1 MSSQGGRSA
10 ECPVAMPV
18 GRVNYVDPPAE
29 IPGLIEEQPIC
40 RVRLLNG
47 ESGWLTTNYELG
59 RAVLGDRRFSAGR
72 IWGRQPVGEL
82 ERWLAEGVA
91 EEANVPHLNEA
102 DPPFHTRRRRAIMS
116 RLSFNRVQ
124 DTRARVEATIE
135 EALDALEAA
144 GPPADFVE
152 LFAVPVPGSVLSDL
166 LGVPRDDRA
175 FFVELTD
182 RVRNK
187 DLPAADL
194 VVALR
199 EWDEYVEKLVADKAQ
214 NLGED
219 LISDMIRD
227 ESTTHQ
233 EVVKDT
239 IGILQAGHET
249 TTSQFGYGLFTLL
262 RDRTRWEAL
271 KNDPSTIDAVVEEM
285 LRYNTIIEP
294 NPTERTALEDV
305 EIGGVMIL
313 AGETVIVS
321 LLGAN
326 RDPSRF
332 DAPDEFRAD
341 RNDRG
346 HLAFGGGIHLCAGQH
361 VARLELTLG
370 FTALARRFPDL
381 RLAADLDDIRW
392 IPANSQTAGPLTLPV
407 TW

>member
-1 MSSQGGRSA
+1 MSSRGGRA
-10 ECPVAMPV
+10 GECPVAMPV

-29 IPGLIEEQPIC
+29 MPGLIEEQPIC

-47 ESGWLTTNYELG
+47 ESGWLTTSYELG
-59 RAVLGDRRFSAGR
+59 RAVLADRRFSAGR

-91 EEANVPHLNEA
+91 EEGNVPHLNEA
-102 DPPFHTRRRRAIMS
+102 DPLFHTRRRRAIMS

-124 DTRARVEATIE
+124 DTRDRVQAIVDEG
-135 EALDALEAA
+135 LDALEAA

-152 LFAVPVPGSVLSDL
+152 LFAVTVPGSVLSDL

-175 FFVELTD
+175 FFVDLTD

-187 DLPAADL
+187 DLPADDVA
-194 VVALR
+194 VALR
-199 EWDEYVEKLVADKAQ
+199 EWDDYVERLVADKAQ

-233 EVVKDT
+233 EVIKDVV
-239 IGILQAGHET
+239 GILQAGHET

-262 RDRTRWEAL
+262 RDRRRWESL
-271 KNDPSTIDAVVEEM
+271 KADPSTIDAVVEEL

-305 EIGGVMIL
+305 EIGGVMIF

-332 DAPDEFRAD
+332 DAPEEFRAD

-370 FTALARRFPDL
+370 FTALVRRFPNL
-381 RLAADLDDIRW
+381 RLAGDIDQISW
-392 IPANSQTAGPLTLPV
+392 TPANSQTAGPLTLPV

>member
-1 MSSQGGRSA
+1 MSSQGGRSG
-10 ECPVAMPV
+10 ECPVSMPV
-18 GRVNYVDPPAE
+18 GRTRAVDPPPE
-29 IPGLIEEQPIC
+29 MVLLREEQPIC

-47 ESGWLTTNYELG
+47 EGGWLTTNFELG
-59 RAVLGDRRFSAGR
+59 RSVLTDPRFSAAR

-91 EEANVPHLNEA
+91 EEGKPPHLNEA

-116 RLSFNRVQ
+116 RLSFRRVQ
-124 DTRARVEATIE
+124 ETRDRVQAIIDES
-135 EALDALEAA
+135 LDALEQA
-144 GPPADFVE
+144 GSPADFME
-152 LFAVPVPGSVLSDL
+152 LFAVPVPGLVLSDL

-175 FFVELTD
+175 HFVDLTD
-182 RVRNK
+182 RIRNP
-187 DLPAADL
+187 DLPAEDL
-194 VVALR
+194 ATDLKA
-199 EWDEYVEKLVADKAQ
+199 WDDYVERLVAEKSQ
-214 NLGED
+214 NLGDD
-219 LISDMIRD
+219 LLSDMIRD
-227 ESTTHQ
+227 ESTTHA
-233 EVVKDT
+233 EVMKDAV
-239 IGILQAGHET
+239 GILQAGHET

-262 RDRTRWEAL
+262 HDRTRWEAL
-271 KNDPSTIDAVVEEM
+271 KADPSSIDGVVEEM

-332 DAPDEFRAD
+332 EAPDEFRAD

-346 HLAFGGGIHLCAGQH
+346 HMAFGGGIHLCAGQH

-370 FTALARRFPDL
+370 FTSLTRRFPDL
-381 RLAADLDDIRW
+381 RLAADIDRIRW
-392 IPANSQTAGPLTLPV
+392 IRANAQTAGPLTLPV

>member
-1 MSSQGGRSA
+1 MPIGRT
-10 ECPVAMPV
+10 EFVH
-18 GRVNYVDPPAE
+18 PPPE
-29 IPGLIEEQPIC
+29 MLRLLEEQPIC

-47 ESGWLTTNYELG
+47 DSGWLTTNFELG
-59 RAVLGDRRFSAGR
+59 RAVLSDRRFSAGR

-82 ERWLAEGVA
+82 ERWLTEGVA
-91 EEANVPHLNEA
+91 EEGKPPHLNEA

-116 RLSFNRVQ
+116 RLSFRRVQ
-124 DTRARVEATIE
+124 ETRSRVQAIIDES
-135 EALDALEAA
+135 LDALEQA
-144 GPPADFVE
+144 GSPADFME
-152 LFAVPVPGSVLSDL
+152 LFAVPVPGLVLSDL
-166 LGVPRDDRA
+166 LGVPREDRA
-175 FFVELTD
+175 LFVDLTE
-182 RVRNK
+182 RIRNP
-187 DLPAADL
+187 DLPAENLAADL
-194 VVALR
+194 Q
-199 EWDEYVEKLVADKAQ
+199 EWDDYVERLVAHKAR
-214 NLGED
+214 NLDDD
-219 LISDMIRD
+219 LLSDMIRD
-227 ESTTHQ
+227 EATTHA
-233 EVVKDT
+233 EVLKDAV
-239 IGILQAGHET
+239 GILQAGHET

-262 RDRTRWEAL
+262 HDVTRWESLRA
-271 KNDPSTIDAVVEEM
+271 DPSSIAGVVEEM

-332 DAPDEFRAD
+332 EAPEEFRAD

-370 FTALARRFPDL
+370 FTSLIRRFPGL
-381 RLAADLDDIRW
+381 RLTTDIDDIRW
-392 IPANSQTAGPLTLPV
+392 IRPNAQTAGPLTLPV

>member
-1 MSSQGGRSA
+1 MSSQGGRAA
-10 ECPVAMPV
+10 ECPVSMPV
-18 GRVNYVDPPAE
+18 GRTRAIDPPPE
-29 IPGLIEEQPIC
+29 MLRLQEEQPIC

-47 ESGWLTTNYELG
+47 ESGWLTTSFELG
-59 RAVLGDRRFSAGR
+59 KAVLADRRFSAGR

-82 ERWLAEGVA
+82 DRWLAEGLA
-91 EEANVPHLNEA
+91 EEGKPPHLNEA

-116 RLSFNRVQ
+116 RLSFRRVQ
-124 DTRARVEATIE
+124 ETRDRVQAIIDES
-135 EALDALEAA
+135 LDEMEAA
-144 GPPADFVE
+144 GPPADFME
-152 LFAVPVPGSVLSDL
+152 LFGFKVPGLVLSDL
-166 LGVPRDDRA
+166 LGVPREDRA
-175 FFVELTD
+175 YFVDLTD
-182 RVRNK
+182 RIRNP
-187 DLPAADL
+187 DLPAEHLAADL
-194 VVALR
+194 RA
-199 EWDEYVEKLVADKAQ
+199 WDDYVEALVARKSAD
-214 NLGED
+214 LGDD

-227 ESTTHQ
+227 EATTHA

-249 TTSQFGYGLFTLL
+249 TSSQFGYGLFVLL
-262 RDRTRWEAL
+262 SEVSRWEAL
-271 KNDPSTIDAVVEEM
+271 RADPGSVDGVVEEM
-285 LRYNTIIEP
+285 LRFNTIIEP
-294 NPTERTALEDV
+294 NPTERTATEDV

-370 FTALARRFPDL
+370 FTALACRFPNL
-381 RLAADLDDIRW
+381 RLAGDIDDIRW
-392 IPANSQTAGPLTLPV
+392 IRPNAQTAGPLTLPV

>member
-1 MSSQGGRSA
+1 
-10 ECPVAMPV
+10 MPV
-18 GRVNYVDPPAE
+18 GRARAVDPPPE
-29 IPGLIEEQPIC
+29 MMRLLEEQPIC

-47 ESGWLTTNYELG
+47 ESGWLTTNFELG
-59 RAVLGDRRFSAGR
+59 RAVLTDRRFSAAR

-91 EEANVPHLNEA
+91 EEGKPPHLNEA

-116 RLSFNRVQ
+116 RLSFRRVQ
-124 DTRARVEATIE
+124 DTRDRVQAIIDES
-135 EALDALEAA
+135 LDVLEAA
-144 GPPADFVE
+144 GPPADFMAK
-152 LFAVPVPGSVLSDL
+152 FGVPVPGLVLSDL
-166 LGVPRDDRA
+166 LGVPRDDREL
-175 FFVELTD
+175 FVDLTD
-182 RVRNK
+182 RIRNPDHPAK
-187 DLPAADL
+187 NLAADL
-194 VVALR
+194 RA
-199 EWDEYVEKLVADKAQ
+199 WDDYVERLVANKRQ
-214 NLGED
+214 NLADD
-219 LISDMIRD
+219 LLSDMIRD
-227 ESTTHQ
+227 ESMTHA
-233 EVVKDT
+233 EVMKDAV
-239 IGILQAGHET
+239 GILQAGHET

-262 RDRTRWEAL
+262 HDITRWEAL
-271 KNDPSTIDAVVEEM
+271 KADPSSIDGVVEEM

-321 LLGAN
+321 LLAAN

-370 FTALARRFPDL
+370 FTSLIRRFPDM
-381 RLAADLDDIRW
+381 RLAGDLDDIRW
-392 IPANSQTAGPLTLPV
+392 IRANAQTAGPLTLPV